1 MQAWPRR
8 GTCRKYKQIC
18 GFFVVAAVSR
28 EIIEHNV
35 LSAIRQFMAVRGLA
49 LSEEK
54 IRITHT
60 DEDFDF
66 LGQNVRK
73 YGGKLLIKQALYAT
87 LND

>member
-1 MQAWPRR
+1 M
-8 GTCRKYKQIC
+8 T
-18 GFFVVAAVSR
+18 AVSR
-28 EIIEHNV
+28 EIIEHKV
-35 LSAIRQFMAVRGLA
+35 LSAIRQFMAVQGLA

-73 YGGKLLIKQALYAT
+73 YGGKLLIKQALYVP
-87 LND
+87 LNY